1 MRLSRF
7 VGEQIPGAI
16 ARRFR
21 SFTRQLPGT
30 AAVGLENRH
39 EIAAL
44 DHEGRDASA
53 VLKFDADQFGTDV
66 YQRILSQL
74 LRDIDDLRDV
84 KGVSLSAVFT
94 LALVFALSLSSLVES
109 TPPVAW
115 PGSKEETSTTNP
127 WTIPRSLSG
136 RGVGLHF
143 CPERDHTRDQP
154 LFPHLIDF
162 TLEVIDIIFGKVR
175 ESSLL

>member
-30 AAVGLENRH
+30 AAIGLENRH
-39 EIAAL
+39 EIAAQ

-53 VLKFDADQFGTDV
+53 VLKFEADQFGTDV

-84 KGVSLSAVFT
+84 KGVILSKGFT
-94 LALVFALSLSSLVES
+94 LALTFALSLSSLVES
-109 TPPVAW
+109 IPPVAW
-115 PGSKEETSTTNP
+115 PARRKKPVTTNP

-136 RGVGLHF
+136 RRVGLHF
-143 CPERDHTRDQP
+143 CPERDHTGNQP
-154 LFPHLIDF
+154 LSPHLIDF